1 MKVSLIKA
9 PWINTPMGKT
19 PRVARGGEQINV
31 GHGGGRGSR
40 CCSSRGA
47 HKKPPRGNVGEREPG
62 RRIKVS
68 VVLVRSDVGRE
79 CDCTT
84 FILAVCLFF
93 WVPRLPL
100 SGTAAKP
107 SEDKPVA
114 KRARKKD
121 SAIDS
126 FAKLAAAYGHPS
138 LRGFQQTAIS
148 GVVEGKHVVM
158 VVGVGGGKTLPL
170 EASIFHARNMGRGSS
185 ASQALVFVGS
195 TDDVMAT
202 FAREMNE
209 RFPAVEGGVPVALHV
224 TADTS
229 QRELRAALNGTYAVV
244 YAGPQH
250 LTRQGK
256 LAELLSDPGRKKLFA
271 VAIDEFHL
279 YDIWC
284 GEWSCLTRWLFK
296 THLSPGWVEIGASG
310 SMIKLLAIWCLLGCP

>member
-1 MKVSLIKA
+1 VSQRRQRNESVVDKSAVDKHPDGENAQSGAGRRADKRGPRRGAGLEVLQFTRGTQETA
-9 PWINTPMGKT
+9 PRK
-19 PRVARGGEQINV
+19 RGGARAGKEN
-31 GHGGGRGSR
+31 
-40 CCSSRGA
+40 
-47 HKKPPRGNVGEREPG
+47 KGERCACAFLWD
-62 RRIKVS
+62 VS
-68 VVLVRSDVGRE
+68 AIAQRLFLLSV
-79 CDCTT
+79 
-84 FILAVCLFF
+84 LFF

-170 EASIFHARNMGRGSS
+170 EASIFHARNMGRGNS

-250 LTRQGK
+250 LTIQGK
-256 LAELLSDPGRKKLFA
+256 LA
-271 VAIDEFHL
+271 
-279 YDIWC
+279 
-284 GEWSCLTRWLFK
+284 
-296 THLSPGWVEIGASG
+296 
-310 SMIKLLAIWCLLGCP
+310 